1 VRDYLETRE
10 NELLFY
16 KERDNV
22 TMTNK
27 EQDVYKA
34 QLRDHTKERGILKE
48 RLKKLA
54 EEYNALSNDYHNLR
68 SENELLRQMSKVP
81 ENFGEELKDYK
92 VQQEKNMVFYKR
104 KGELIE
110 EENKNL
116 QMALTQANYKIK
128 QQALLYC
135 DTTRYKDLTM
145 EQLEHLDNVALSMK
159 DGSYVIPLT
168 DDTLKYK
175 QLWENEKAKNE
186 VYEKMVGEGGDTIFN
201 RGPSSATLNNNGISE
216 KQYLTLLDA
225 IKAQKERNVGEPPNT
240 NVEQTDG
247 GLRITQANRPPK
259 PIPGPF
265 GDYTDTTEGLS
276 YKFGNGKLAI
286 KSYEDELSG
295 FDLDKAKYLIS
306 ALQLQN
312 LESIELLS
320 RKDAEAMII
329 NGELESMRKALRKT
343 MNIEDE
349 LFIRH
354 HVEIKKKDNE
364 TESLKRENFNFKTLN
379 MELSSKLEL
388 YENNL
393 DLIRKSNPAKL
404 EAKLS
409 EMTKKSAIVE
419 TNIIR
424 LSRKY
429 DALET
434 EYMEQGKT
442 WKKMEVDQS
451 QREYDLIERLNGL
464 LEWKSDATEKLRIM
478 LERAKNSCAKE
489 LVEVAQNKVNLLQ
502 NKLANSQM
510 RETELEKQLSM
521 LRGAEREKEDLKRK
535 VKEMEDEI
543 AGTETEMEIL
553 SMRLASV
560 DPVYKRYTLIFKKIA
575 SILRNNKITSLQLF
589 QAYDVDKNN
598 TLSKVEFTNA
608 LKSMGV
614 ILSTDEAETFFMF
627 MDLDGQGSIDYK
639 EFARKL
645 KRMGIVMRSRE
656 EELVFK
662 LWETITQGGLTLEQ
676 AFEVIDKDKDN
687 LISYKDMVEAFD
699 QIGLGVN
706 PKDIAELFKAADI
719 TGDGKISS
727 AEFIYLFKKYNKL
740 QNDTN
745 PSDTTLD
752 WKFEIMSRLD
762 KVAEMKKTSLDTI
775 YAGFDAD
782 NDGKVTLDEFTRI
795 FKQMEVKIPRK
806 ELEKLFYS
814 IDLNRSG
821 FISFPEF
828 QGFINV
834 TSVLN

>member
-54 EEYNALSNDYHNLR
+54 EEYNVLSNDYHNLR

-343 MNIEDE
+343 MSIEDE

>member
-740 QNDTN
+740 QNDTS

>member
-1 VRDYLETRE
+1 V
-10 NELLFY
+10 FY
-16 KERDNV
+16 KERDNA
-22 TMTNK
+22 TMTQK
-27 EQDVYKA
+27 EQSLYTA
-34 QLRDHTKERGILKE
+34 QLRDHTNERGVLKE

-54 EEYNALSNDYHNLR
+54 EEFNALSNDYHNLR

-81 ENFGEELKDYK
+81 ENFGEELKEYK

-135 DTTRYKDLTM
+135 DNTRYKDLTM
-145 EQLEHLDNVALSMK
+145 EQMNHLDDIALSMK

-168 DDTLKYK
+168 EDTLKYK
-175 QLWENEKAKNE
+175 QLWENEKAKLE
-186 VYEKMVGEGGDTIFN
+186 VYEKMIGEGGDTIFN
-201 RGPSSATLNNNGISE
+201 RGPTNSTQINNGGINE

-225 IKAQKERNVGEPPNT
+225 IKSQKERNVNSTGNI
-240 NVEQTDG
+240 EQKDEG
-247 GLRITQANRPPK
+247 VRITDANRPPK

-265 GDYTDTTEGLS
+265 GDYTDTTEGIS
-276 YKFGNGKLAI
+276 YKFGSGKLAI
-286 KSYEDELSG
+286 KSYEEELSG
-295 FDLDKAKYLIS
+295 LDMEKAKYLIT

-320 RKDAEAMII
+320 RKDAEASIL
-329 NGELESMRKALRKT
+329 NGELENMRKTLRRT
-343 MNIEDE
+343 LNVEDE
-349 LFIRH
+349 LFIKH
-354 HVEIKKKDNE
+354 HVELKKKDNE
-364 TESLKRENFNFKTLN
+364 TESLRQENFNFKTLN
-379 MELSSKLEL
+379 MELSSKLDM
-388 YENNL
+388 YENNIN
-393 DLIRKSNPAKL
+393 LIRTSNPSRI
-404 EAKLS
+404 EAKLA

-434 EYMEQGKT
+434 EYSEQSKT
-442 WKKMEVDQS
+442 WKKMEVDSS
-451 QREYDLIERLNGL
+451 QREYELIERLNGL
-464 LEWKSDATEKLRIM
+464 LEWKAEATEKLQIM
-478 LERAKNSCAKE
+478 LERAKGSCAKE
-489 LVEVAQNKVNLLQ
+489 LLENAQSKVNLLQ

-510 RETELEKQLSM
+510 REAELEKQVSQ
-521 LRGAEREKEDLKRK
+521 LRGAEREKEDLKVK
-535 VKEMEDEI
+535 VKEMEDEE

-553 SMRLASV
+553 QMRLAAI
-560 DPVYKRYTLIFKKIA
+560 DPIYKRYTLIFKKIA
-575 SILRNNKITSLQLF
+575 SILRNNKLTSLQLF

-598 TLSKVEFTNA
+598 TLSKMEFTNA
-608 LKSMGV
+608 LKSMGI
-614 ILSTDEAETFFMF
+614 ILTSDEAETFFLF
-627 MDLDGQGSIDYK
+627 MDLDGQGTVDYK

-645 KRMGIVMRSRE
+645 KRMGVVMRSRE

-727 AEFIYLFKKYNKL
+727 AEFIYLFKKYTKL
-740 QNDTN
+740 QNETN
-745 PSDTTLD
+745 PSDTVLD

-762 KVAEMKKTSLDTI
+762 KVAEAKKTSLDTI

-782 NDGKVTLDEFTRI
+782 NDGKVTLDEFNRI

-806 ELEKLFYS
+806 ELEKLFYA

-828 QGFINV
+828 QAFINV
-834 TSVLN
+834 KHRLLEIQKGSRAGL